1 MGSTVKNLN
10 QSVDYILLNLFPG
23 STRECF
29 VAYHES
35 APQLLVE
42 MAFRLA
48 YGVQL

>member
-1 MGSTVKNLN
+1 VCGR
-10 QSVDYILLNLFPG
+10 LFG
-23 STRECF
+23 VGGATRECF

-35 APQLLVE
+35 APQLAVE